1 MSHTRHVDTDG
12 NLVTNI
18 SGVVNIDEIVGLQ
31 NDLCNYVRNGA
42 IYELIIH
49 DHGVSMNLDSKD
61 AVTSA
66 DNLKRVMQKITK
78 GALAFVSDEDFVFG
92 LCRQLQIRVDNDFIQ
107 MCVFRTEDT
116 ARTWL
121 NEMRSLNMA
130 KQETG

>member
-1 MSHTRHVDTDG
+1 MPHSRHIDDDG
-12 NLVTNI
+12 NLVTII
-18 SGVVNIDEIVGLQ
+18 SGAVNIGEIVELQ
-31 NDLCNYVRNGA
+31 NDLLNHAHNGE

-49 DHGVSMNLDSKD
+49 QYGVNMNLNSQD

-66 DNLKRVMQKITK
+66 DNLKKNMKNITK

-92 LCRQLQIRVDNDFIQ
+92 LCRQLQIRVENDYVQ

-121 NEMRSLNMA
+121 NEMRSSSHA
-130 KQETG
+130 EG

>member
-1 MSHTRHVDTDG
+1 MSHSRHIDDDG
-12 NLVTNI
+12 NLVTII
-18 SGVVNIDEIVGLQ
+18 SGAVSIGEIVDLQ
-31 NDLCNYVRNGA
+31 NDLLNHSHNGE

-49 DHGVSMNLDSKD
+49 KHGVSMNLNSQD

-66 DNLKRVMQKITK
+66 DNLKKNMKNITK

-92 LCRQLQIRVDNDFIQ
+92 LCRQLQIRVENDYVQ

-121 NEMRSLNMA
+121 NEMRSSSNA
-130 KQETG
+130 EV